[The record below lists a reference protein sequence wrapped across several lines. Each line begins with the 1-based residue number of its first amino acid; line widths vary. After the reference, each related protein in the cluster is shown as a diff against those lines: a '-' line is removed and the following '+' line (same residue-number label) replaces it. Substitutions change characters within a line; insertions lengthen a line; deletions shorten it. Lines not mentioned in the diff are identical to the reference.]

1 MRGLTTLRAVCRCA
15 PPSLART
22 FAKSANRR
30 VPIILKQEVTNLGVQ
45 GDLVRVKPGYMRN
58 FLYPQKMAVYASG
71 DVLEQFDAE
80 VSEAAIEAAERRKA
94 RDRFRKR
101 VAENGVVFKRHSN
114 DGTRLHGSVTAED
127 VSGALLKQYAVD
139 LPATAVEF
147 AGSVPAAADEDA
159 GASTTGLGEETD
171 TSTEALPKIKSL
183 GQHAATLTLEDPD
196 ETVVVRVV
204 VNRR

>member
-1 MRGLTTLRAVCRCA
+1 MSGLTMLRAVCRCA
-15 PPSLART
+15 PPALART

-30 VPIILKQEVTNLGVQ
+30 VPIILKQEVTNLGVE
-45 GDLVRVKPGYMRN
+45 GDFVRVKPGYMRN

-71 DVLEQFDAE
+71 DILKQFDAE
-80 VSEAAIEAAERRKA
+80 VSEAATEAAERRKA

-114 DGTRLHGSVTAED
+114 DGTRLHGSVTTED

-139 LPATAVEF
+139 VPATAIQF
-147 AGSVPAAADEDA
+147 AGSVPASADEDTKA
-159 GASTTGLGEETD
+159 GMSELGEEVD
-171 TSTEALPKIKSL
+171 TSTAALPKIKSL
-183 GQHAATLTLEDPD
+183 GQHAATLALQDPD
-196 ETVVVRVV
+196 ETLVVRVV